1 MKSGNRQ
8 RETQANYFRRNL
20 NFALVQAPMNLK
32 RVTINTA
39 LPLKPRGRI
48 LIIYTGGTFGMTYD
62 AEGVLIPFDFSLIL
76 EHLPTLKN
84 LALELT
90 VVSFETPIDSSN
102 IVPEHWQILAKI
114 ITQNYDTHDG
124 FVVLHGTD
132 TMAYT
137 ASALSFMLEGL
148 GKPVV
153 FTGAQLPIT
162 EARSDARENLITA
175 LDFASAKKDGKPL
188 VPEVCIYFDYE
199 LLRGN
204 RSKKV
209 ESMQFDAFDSGN
221 YPPLAKAGVKF
232 DFNFS
237 VIRDVPNATLNMRSK
252 IDPNISIIKFFP
264 GITLSTVNAILN
276 TPELKGVIL
285 ETYGSGNL
293 PTSAGLLRALKEAVQ
308 KGIILLNISQCPGG
322 MVMQGRYET
331 SKELQAI
338 GVISGADMTTEAAVT
353 KMMLLLGELGPEK
366 TKALLSQSL
375 AGELTP

>member
-1 MKSGNRQ
+1 
-8 RETQANYFRRNL
+8 
-20 NFALVQAPMNLK
+20 MNVK
-32 RVTINTA
+32 RVSINTA
-39 LPLKPRGRI
+39 LPQRPRGRI

-62 AEGVLIPFDFSLIL
+62 PNGVLIPFDFNLIL

-102 IVPEHWQILAKI
+102 IDPEHWQVLARI
-114 ITQNYDTHDG
+114 INQNYETHDG

-148 GKPVV
+148 NKPVI

-175 LDFASAKKDGKPL
+175 LDFASAKNAVGDPL

-221 YPPLAKAGVKF
+221 YPPLAKAGVTF
-232 DFNFS
+232 DYNFS
-237 VIRDVPNATLNMRSK
+237 VIRKAVKSDLTLRVNL
-252 IDPNISIIKFFP
+252 DTNISILKLFP
-264 GITLSTVNAILN
+264 GINSRAVEAILN
-276 TPELKGVIL
+276 TPDLKGVIL
-285 ETYGSGNL
+285 ETYGSGNA
-293 PTSAGLLRALKEAVQ
+293 PTSSCLLNSIKAAIDRGVVV
-308 KGIILLNISQCPGG
+308 LNISQCPGG
-322 MVMQGRYET
+322 MVMQGKYQT
-331 SKELQAI
+331 SLELQQL
-338 GVISGADMTTEAAVT
+338 GVIGGADMTTEAAVT
-353 KMMLLLGELGPEK
+353 KLMLLLGEYGKEK
-366 TKALLSQSL
+366 TVKLLPQSI
-375 AGELTP
+375 AGELTEI

>member
-1 MKSGNRQ
+1 
-8 RETQANYFRRNL
+8 
-20 NFALVQAPMNLK
+20 MNLK
-32 RVTINTA
+32 RVSINTA
-39 LPLKPRGRI
+39 LPQRPKGRI

-62 AEGVLIPFDFSLIL
+62 PNGVLIPFDFNLIL

-102 IVPEHWQILAKI
+102 IVPEHWQVLARI
-114 ITQNYDTHDG
+114 IYQNYETHDG

-148 GKPVV
+148 NKPVI

-175 LDFASAKKDGKPL
+175 LDFASAKNAEGSAL

-232 DFNFS
+232 DYNLS
-237 VIRDVPNATLNMRSK
+237 VIRQPVASKLTLRVN
-252 IDPNISIIKFFP
+252 IDTNIAILKLFP
-264 GITLSTVNAILN
+264 GINSRAVEAVLN
-276 TPELKGVIL
+276 TPDLKAVVL
-285 ETYGSGNL
+285 ETYGSGNA
-293 PTSAGLLRALKEAVQ
+293 PTSSCLLNSIKAAINRGVVV
-308 KGIILLNISQCPGG
+308 LNISQCPGG
-322 MVMQGRYET
+322 MVMQGKYQT
-331 SKELQAI
+331 SLELQQL
-338 GVISGADMTTEAAVT
+338 GVIGGADMTTEAAVT
-353 KMMLLLGELGPEK
+353 KLMLLLGEYGKETTVK
-366 TKALLSQSL
+366 LLSQSI
-375 AGELTP
+375 AGELTEQ